1 MTTEPTAD
9 GPRGTDVA
17 PGGEPSPAA
26 PPAAPPAP
34 TAATPAPTAAPPA
47 PTGPPASDAPPAPR
61 QRAVLDSAHV
71 GDIQGAFGTIRE
83 HEQAHR
89 SLRSRALALLAIIG
103 PGLIVMVG
111 DNDAG
116 GVATYSQAG
125 QNYGTSL
132 LWVLLLLVPVLIVN
146 QEMVVRL
153 GAVTGVGH
161 ARLINERFGRFW
173 GWFSVGDLFLLNFL
187 TIVTEFIGVSLS
199 LGYFGVSQYIAVP
212 FAAVALIAITAT
224 GSFRMWERSMFV
236 FVFANLLVV
245 PLFFMSHPNGSD
257 IAHGFFVPGIL
268 GGANSTSVLLIIGMV
283 GTTVAPWQLFFQQS
297 NVIDK
302 RITPRWINY
311 ERLDTWI
318 GAVVVVVGAAALICV
333 SAFAFE
339 GTHYFGQFTDAGGTA
354 TALDHTLGGTA
365 AAFFALVLLNASL
378 IGAGALTLSTSY
390 AFGDVFGTK
399 SSLHRSFKDAK
410 LFYGI
415 FAALIVGAAAIVL
428 IPGAPL
434 GVITLA
440 VQALAG
446 VLLPSASVFLLLLCN
461 DREVLGPWSNPPWLN
476 ALASVIV
483 ATLVLLSLI
492 LMATTLFPSI
502 NVTAVFLIGGAVL
515 VVGLIGFGLVALRSR
530 RGAAGVTVI
539 GEPPSVPK
547 EQWTMPPLALLAPV
561 QWSTGRKVAM
571 LMLRGYLVI
580 SVVLL
585 IVKAVQLG
593 GG

>member
-1 MTTEPTAD
+1 MTTNP
-9 GPRGTDVA
+9 PVK
-17 PGGEPSPAA
+17 AA
-26 PPAAPPAP
+26 
-34 TAATPAPTAAPPA
+34 
-47 PTGPPASDAPPAPR
+47 R
-61 QRAVLDSAHV
+61 ERAVLDSAHV
-71 GDIQGAFGTIRE
+71 GDIKGAFGTIRQ
-83 HEQAHR
+83 HEEGR
-89 SLRSRALALLAIIG
+89 RGLRSRGLALLAIIG

-161 ARLINERFGRFW
+161 ARLIIERFGRFW

-187 TIVTEFIGVSLS
+187 TIVTEFIGVSLA
-199 LGYFGVSQYIAVP
+199 LGYLGVSKFVAVP
-212 FAAVALIAITAT
+212 IAAVALIAITAS
-224 GSFRMWERSMFV
+224 GSFRFWERSMFV
-236 FVFANLLVV
+236 FVFANFLVI
-245 PLFFMSHPNGSD
+245 PLFLMAHPKLGD
-257 IAHGFFVPGIL
+257 VAHHLVVPGIL
-268 GGANSTSVLLIIGMV
+268 GGANSTSILLIIGMV

-311 ERLDTWI
+311 ERLDTLI
-318 GAVVVVVGAAALICV
+318 GAVVVVLGALALMCV
-333 SAFAFE
+333 SAFAFAH
-339 GTHYFGQFTDAGGTA
+339 TPYFGHFTDAGGTA
-354 TALDHTLGGTA
+354 LALEKTLGSTA
-365 AAFFALVLLNASL
+365 GAFFAIVLLNASL

-390 AFGDVFGTK
+390 AFGDVFGAK
-399 SSLHRSFKDAK
+399 SSLHRSFRDEKT
-410 LFYGI
+410 FYAI
-415 FAALIVGAAAIVL
+415 FASLILGAAAIVL

-446 VLLPSASVFLLLLCN
+446 VLLPSATVFLLLLCN
-461 DREVLGPWSNPPWLN
+461 DREVLGPWRNQGWLN
-476 ALASVIV
+476 VVASVIV
-483 ATLVLLSLI
+483 ATLILLSLI
-492 LMATTLFPSI
+492 LMATTLFPHI
-502 NVTAVFLIGGAVL
+502 NVTAVTLGGAAGL
-515 VVGLIGFGLVALRSR
+515 VVGLIVFGVLILRSR
-530 RGAAGVTVI
+530 RGAQAVTVI
-539 GEPPSVPK
+539 ETAPRVPK
-547 EQWTMPPLALLAPV
+547 EQWTMPPLALLARP

-571 LMLRGYLVI
+571 LTMRGYLFASTI
-580 SVVLL
+580 LL